1 MKKLVFCFTL
11 FLTIAASGQVDS
23 TEKMNAFGFI
33 DSALNAGNY
42 VFEIND
48 IELPQ
53 EYLII
58 AQKYQRSI
66 STNKEWF
73 EEYINEHYKEGEG
86 LLYHENL
93 GITKEEYEKLKT
105 MDTAQKQLKIISEQP
120 VAVNK
125 DGGFLSFAGIS
136 DFKLLDLIQV
146 DINNRA
152 MIFAGEH
159 LPYAHS
165 FTTTETSPF
174 GIWTGYVWRKEQ
186 TNDASAFSQLTT
198 KIVAVT
204 FGKSVAKNSLIL
216 RVTYKEV
223 ENGNAKANVD
233 VFGFLK

>member
-1 MKKLVFCFTL
+1 MKKLFFCFTL

-23 TEKMNAFGFI
+23 MEKMNAFNFI

-42 VFEIND
+42 IFEIND

-53 EYLII
+53 EYIII

-66 STNKEWF
+66 SANKEWF
-73 EEYINEHYKEGEG
+73 EKYINEHKEGEG

-93 GITKEEYEKLKT
+93 GITKEEYEKMKT

-125 DGGFLSFAGIS
+125 DDGLLTFAGIS
-136 DFKLLDLIQV
+136 DFKLLDIIQV
-146 DINNRA
+146 DFNNKT

-159 LPYAHS
+159 LHYAHS

-186 TNDASAFSQLTT
+186 INDASAFSQLTGR
-198 KIVAVT
+198 IIAVT
-204 FGKSVAKNSLIL
+204 FGKSVASNSLIL
-216 RVTYKEV
+216 RIMYKEV
-223 ENGNAKANVD
+223 KNGIGKVNVD
-233 VFGFLK
+233 TFGFLK